1 MIQSYAVPEG
11 ISKGQAFD
19 EDDDDDEGE
28 GSTSDA
34 GVIAKYPYILSS
46 LVSSSSSS
54 YSGAEATSSSSSA
67 PVASNDS
74 AVEPSPIQSI
84 DANMSTAEWHD
95 KLRVLCNCAEDGFS
109 RDRFG

>member
-19 EDDDDDEGE
+19 EDDDDYDDEGE

-34 GVIAKYPYILSS
+34 GVMAKYPHILSS
-46 LVSSSSSS
+46 LASSSS
-54 YSGAEATSSSSSA
+54 YSGAAATSSSSSA
-67 PVASNDS
+67 PVADS
-74 AVEPSPIQSI
+74 AVEPSPISSI